1 MSEEGAQAEGREGLI
16 LLDAAMLCLWLILG
30 LVVSFGL
37 IFMVPKFAEIFA
49 QLDVPLP
56 APTLCFLWLSKVF
69 SCWWYLVLPLGLLLS
84 AVPIALKPGR
94 SWPVYLIAAMLA
106 MIMTVGGVL
115 FVYMPIVK
123 IQQMLSKRK

>member
-1 MSEEGAQAEGREGLI
+1 MSEEGAHEGNREGLI
-16 LLDAAMLCLWLILG
+16 ILDAAVLCLWLIMGSLI
-30 LVVSFGL
+30 SFGL
-37 IFMVPKFAEIFA
+37 IFIVPRFAEIFA

-56 APTLCFLWLSKVF
+56 APTLCFLWLGKVF
-69 SCWWYLVLPLGLLLS
+69 SSWWYLILPLALLLS

-94 SWPVYLIAAMLA
+94 SWPIYLICAMLA
-106 MIMTVGGVL
+106 MILTVGSVV